1 VGYELLF
8 LLLISI
14 SSMPDTYEKLQR
26 IKELQD
32 AYTKADAEFR
42 DKLKSKTASADDI
55 KAFAEYTN
63 KTHREM
69 KELGDKVQALV
80 SGWQP
85 M

>member
-1 VGYELLF
+1 
-8 LLLISI
+8 
-14 SSMPDTYEKLQR
+14 MPDTYEKLQR

-42 DKLKSKTASADDI
+42 NKLKSKTASAADI
-55 KAFAEYTN
+55 KAFTEYTN
-63 KTHREM
+63 KTHGEM
-69 KELGDKVQALV
+69 KELWDEVQALV